1 MPPDYLFTTLSACAS
16 PGDNEKFTRL
26 YQAYGSDMY
35 QLAYSILLNHTM
47 AEDAVHDAC
56 IKMMRRLDSIHEE
69 DIARTK
75 SFLKTIVR
83 NTALTMKKKAQKE
96 LPCEQTAFET
106 LLSKESPQKE
116 LTSPEI
122 QFLDKDLTSYLRQFI
137 DDLKPQE
144 RDCID
149 LFYFHN
155 QSAAQI
161 ADILG
166 ISHAAVRKRL
176 QRGRETLWKRLKQE
190 GLL

>member
-16 PGDNEKFTRL
+16 PGDKEKFTRL

-96 LPCEQTAFET
+96 CSGQAF
-106 LLSKESPQKE
+106 L
-116 LTSPEI
+116 
-122 QFLDKDLTSYLRQFI
+122 
-137 DDLKPQE
+137 
-144 RDCID
+144 
-149 LFYFHN
+149 
-155 QSAAQI
+155 
-161 ADILG
+161 
-166 ISHAAVRKRL
+166 
-176 QRGRETLWKRLKQE
+176 
-190 GLL
+190 